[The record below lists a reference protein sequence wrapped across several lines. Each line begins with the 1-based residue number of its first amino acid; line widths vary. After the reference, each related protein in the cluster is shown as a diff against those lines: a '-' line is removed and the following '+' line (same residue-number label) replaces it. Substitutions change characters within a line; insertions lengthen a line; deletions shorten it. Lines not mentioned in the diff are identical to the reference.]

1 MAKNKPKKIS
11 KYKLRNKVILKKK
24 VIILKKSIYKTI
36 NKMVDKINIIYYA
49 IIKTKKLLIILL
61 LDLSYQFF

>member
-1 MAKNKPKKIS
+1 MAKNKLKKIS
-11 KYKLRNKVILKKK
+11 KYKLRNKLIVKKK

-49 IIKTKKLLIILL
+49 LL
-61 LDLSYQFF
+61 LKPKTAYNIIIRL